1 MNFEKEQKIEELLN
15 GYIDDELSQRE
26 QVEVQRLV
34 SRDERVARRLREL
47 ERCRLLVSSLPPAEP
62 PAQVVAGIK
71 KLLHGRLAGI
81 ADGQDDARLGA
92 RHLFVRQV
100 LAASVII
107 GLAGLLLAVVYQIVG
122 PEKMT
127 PRTVAVQTAPAA
139 PGPEQ
144 PVVSGVEP
152 SRGVAPQ
159 AVPVGTEKTI
169 AAEDAAG
176 VGIYSLQLE
185 TTDFV
190 AVDAFVNKLLI
201 ESPWLRF
208 DAAKEKPGLS
218 GYRVLCSRGG
228 LETLVS
234 DLAPAWT
241 KFDSTKLVL
250 HTGIGQYVTVESV
263 QPEQISK
270 IANQDTPDE
279 RVKLAKNF
287 AVLNDVERSS
297 HAVQMLALANR
308 DYPELT
314 TIPRPVLTSAERRV
328 ADAPKD
334 ASDRVRVDLTIIVT
348 SSTSLTAGGHK

>member
-1 MNFEKEQKIEELLN
+1 MNYEKESKIEELLN
-15 GYIDDELSQRE
+15 SYLDGELSQRE

-34 SRDERVARRLREL
+34 SNDERAARRLREL

-127 PRTVAVQTAPAA
+127 PRTVAVQTSPAA
-139 PGPEQ
+139 PSPGQ

-152 SRGVAPQ
+152 SRGVSPQ
-159 AVPVGTEKTI
+159 VVPSGAEKTI

-185 TTDFV
+185 TTDFA

-208 DAAKEKPGLS
+208 DTAKEKLGRS
-218 GYRVLCSRGG
+218 VYRVVCSRKG
-228 LETLVS
+228 LETLIS

-241 KFDSTKLVL
+241 KFDSATLIV
-250 HTGIGQYVTVESV
+250 HSGIGEYVAVESV
-263 QPEQISK
+263 QPEQIGK
-270 IANQDTPDE
+270 IVNQDTPDE
-279 RVKLAKNF
+279 RIKLAKDF
-287 AVLNDVERSS
+287 AVLNDIEQLS

-314 TIPRPVLTSAERRV
+314 NIPRPVLTSGEKR
-328 ADAPKD
+328 ADMPRD

-348 SSTSLTAGGHK
+348 GHK

>member
-1 MNFEKEQKIEELLN
+1 MNYEKESKIEELLN
-15 GYIDDELSQRE
+15 SYLDGELSQRE

-34 SRDERVARRLREL
+34 NKDERVARRLREL

-71 KLLHGRLAGI
+71 KLLHGRLAGVAGGI
-81 ADGQDDARLGA
+81 DHAQEGA

-107 GLAGLLLAVVYQIVG
+107 GLAGLLMAVVYQIVG

-127 PRTVAVQTAPAA
+127 TRTVAVQTAPAA
-139 PGPEQ
+139 PGPGQ
-144 PVVSGVEP
+144 SQGI
-152 SRGVAPQ
+152 APQ
-159 AVPVGTEKTI
+159 AVPSGTEKTI
-169 AAEDAAG
+169 AAGDAAG

-190 AVDAFVNKLLI
+190 AVDAFINKLLI

-208 DAAKEKPGLS
+208 DTTREKPGRS
-218 GYRVLCSRGG
+218 VYRVICSRKG

-241 KFDSTKLVL
+241 KFDSTTLIV
-250 HTGIGQYVTVESV
+250 HTGVGQYVTVESI

-270 IANQDTPDE
+270 IANQGTPDGQI
-279 RVKLAKNF
+279 KLARDF

-314 TIPRPVLTSAERRV
+314 TIPRPVLTSGEKRV
-328 ADAPKD
+328 AEKPKD
-334 ASDRVRVDLTIIVT
+334 ASDLVRVDLTIIVT
-348 SSTSLTAGGHK
+348 GHK

>member
-1 MNFEKEQKIEELLN
+1 MNYEKESKIEELLN
-15 GYIDDELSQRE
+15 SYLDGELSQRE

-34 SRDERVARRLREL
+34 SSDERVARRLREL

-71 KLLHGRLAGI
+71 KLLLGRLASVAG
-81 ADGQDDARLGA
+81 GQDDARLGA
-92 RHLFVRQV
+92 KHLFVRQV

-107 GLAGLLLAVVYQIVG
+107 GLAGLLMAVVYQIVG

-139 PGPEQ
+139 PSPEQ
-144 PVVSGVEP
+144 
-152 SRGVAPQ
+152 SRGIAPQ
-159 AVPVGTEKTI
+159 AVPLGAEKTI
-169 AAEDAAG
+169 AAEDKTG
-176 VGIYSLQLE
+176 VGFYSLQLE
-185 TTDFV
+185 TSNFV

-208 DAAKEKPGLS
+208 DAAKEKPGRS
-218 GYRVLCSRGG
+218 VYRVICSRGG
-228 LETLVS
+228 LDTLVS

-241 KFDSTKLVL
+241 KFDSTTLIV
-250 HTGIGQYVTVESV
+250 HTGVGQYITVESV
-263 QPEQISK
+263 QPEQIAK
-270 IANQDTPDE
+270 IANQDTPDG
-279 RVKLAKNF
+279 RVKLAKDF
-287 AVLNDVERSS
+287 AVLNDVERLS

-314 TIPRPVLTSAERRV
+314 TIPRPVLTSAEKRV
-328 ADAPKD
+328 ADAPKN

-348 SSTSLTAGGHK
+348 GHK

>member
-1 MNFEKEQKIEELLN
+1 MNYEKESKIEELLN
-15 GYIDDELSQRE
+15 SYLDGELSQRE

-34 SRDERVARRLREL
+34 SSDERVARRLREL

-71 KLLHGRLAGI
+71 KLLHGRLAGV
-81 ADGQDDARLGA
+81 AGGLDNTQRGA

-107 GLAGLLLAVVYQIVG
+107 GLAGLLMAVVYQIVG

-127 PRTVAVQTAPAA
+127 PKTVAVQTAPAA
-139 PGPEQ
+139 PSPEQ
-144 PVVSGVEP
+144 

-159 AVPVGTEKTI
+159 AVPSGAEKTI
-169 AAEDAAG
+169 SAEDAAG

-185 TTDFV
+185 TTDFA

-208 DAAKEKPGLS
+208 DTTREKPGQS
-218 GYRVLCSRGG
+218 VYRVLCSRGG

-234 DLAPAWT
+234 DLAPAWA

-270 IANQDTPDE
+270 IANQGTPDE
-279 RVKLAKNF
+279 RIKLARDF
-287 AVLNDVERSS
+287 AVLNDVERLS
-297 HAVQMLALANR
+297 HAAQMLALANR

-314 TIPRPVLTSAERRV
+314 TIPRPVLTSGEKRV
-328 ADAPKD
+328 AEKPKD
-334 ASDRVRVDLTIIVT
+334 TSDLVRVDLTIIVT
-348 SSTSLTAGGHK
+348 GHK